1 MKNFHRSI
9 GRVRRATAAGFSLVE
24 VMISVGIMTVIM
36 AATMTA
42 LSQAMKANETAVLV
56 TGMNN
61 SLRTAMDLMIRDLL
75 QVGSG
80 LPPGHFILIP
90 SNSQMNMPGP
100 PLTPA
105 VTYKSVVGD
114 LDINAVNPGYG
125 LGPVVSGIA
134 TDMITTLAADSTFTH
149 VALKSLAT
157 DGTIVVDPA
166 VDISTGPDKVMPGQ
180 LIMLEK
186 GSYSVLMQV
195 TAIDGPARRITF
207 GTSPQDSLNLN
218 KPNAP
223 SGSVNGAA
231 GLIAWP
237 TSPDTVPIAP
247 ALFLTTTAT
256 RIRMISYYIDN
267 TKPAHPKLV
276 RRINNGNP
284 TSFDNTSG
292 STVAFDVDNLQISYD
307 IANGT
312 STLANQR
319 CAPLTCSV
327 NQIRKVN
334 ITLGARSRSVYS
346 VTRQFFHNTLT
357 TQVSLRGMAFVNEY
371 APPI

>member
-1 MKNFHRSI
+1 MKNSHRSI
-9 GRVRRATAAGFSLVE
+9 GRARRGTAAGFSLVE
-24 VMISVGIMTVIM
+24 VMLSVGIMTVIM

-100 PLTPA
+100 PLSPP
-105 VTYKSVVGD
+105 VTYKSMVGD
-114 LDINAVNPGYG
+114 VDINAVNPGYG
-125 LGPVVSGIA
+125 LGPVVDGIA

-149 VALKSLAT
+149 VALKTLAT
-157 DGTIVVDPA
+157 NGEITVDPL
-166 VDISTGPDKVMPGQ
+166 VDISTGPDKIIPGQ

-195 TAIDGPARRITF
+195 TAIDGPTHKITF
-207 GTSPQDSLNLN
+207 GSSDSLNLN

-223 SGSVNGAA
+223 SGSVNGAQ

-237 TSPDTVPIAP
+237 TSPDTVPVAP
-247 ALFLTTTAT
+247 ATFLTTTAT
-256 RIRMISYYIDN
+256 RVRMISYYIDN

-276 RRINNGNP
+276 RRINNGNQ
-284 TSFDNTSG
+284 TTIDNTSG
-292 STVAFDVDNLQISYD
+292 STVAFDIDNLQISYD

-319 CAPLTCSV
+319 CPPLGCSL

-334 ITLGARSRSVYS
+334 ISLSARSRAVYS
-346 VTRQFFHNTLT
+346 TTKKYFHNTLT

-371 APPI
+371 SPPQ